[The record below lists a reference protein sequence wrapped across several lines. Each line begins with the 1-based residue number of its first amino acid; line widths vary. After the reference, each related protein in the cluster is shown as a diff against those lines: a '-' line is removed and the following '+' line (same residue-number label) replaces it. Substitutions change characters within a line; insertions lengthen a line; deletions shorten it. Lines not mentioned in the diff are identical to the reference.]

1 MHANQI
7 EAFLDDDTH
16 RCRAVITVPPRVLPT
31 VEVRGEAVK

>member
-7 EAFLDDDTH
+7 EAIVDMDTH
-16 RCRAVITVPPRVLPT
+16 RCRSVITVPPRVLPT